1 MLISD
6 LITHSIQETRPNND
20 NWKIILHKLLSEYIS
35 DTRPSIEGH
44 LINHMNES
52 LESDPNNYSNNVT
65 SQTKCE

>member
-1 MLISD
+1 MMI
-6 LITHSIQETRPNND
+6 
-20 NWKIILHKLLSEYIS
+20 NWKIILHKLLGEYIS

-65 SQTKCE
+65 SQTKGE